1 MTRKRLNKRVL
12 AMAAGAI
19 IVLATAGTA
28 IAFQQGLFEAS
39 DTPPDGSSV
48 VATPTPLP
56 STTPT
61 PTTPATGDPADTPA
75 VREPA
80 PKAETPASDS
90 PATPLP
96 QSRFA
101 FVKNVTF
108 GRPGTIVVD
117 YAEYLTGAE
126 AARAAS
132 ARGDESPPP
141 NDYYIVN
148 DDQKTVTLKIAAN
161 ASVRLASNPD
171 GTSDPAGY
179 PSDVER
185 WANHFAAPSDENSG
199 IRYAGY
205 WIVVDNGTVTA
216 VREQF
221 AP

>member
-1 MTRKRLNKRVL
+1 MTRKKLNKRAL
-12 AMAAGAI
+12 AVAAGAL
-19 IVLATAGTA
+19 IVLVAAGTA
-28 IAFQQGLFEAS
+28 IAFQQGLFTDGDGS
-39 DTPPDGSSV
+39 SDGSSV
-48 VATPTPLP
+48 VATRTPQP
-56 STTPT
+56 SSSAT
-61 PTTPATGDPADTPA
+61 PTTPANGDPTETPA
-75 VREPA
+75 ILEPD

-101 FVKNVTF
+101 FIKNVTF

-117 YAEYLTGAE
+117 YAEYLTGTE
-126 AARAAS
+126 AAKAAS

-148 DDQKTVTLKIAAN
+148 DDTKAVTLKLAAA
-161 ASVRLASNPD
+161 ASVQLASNPD

-179 PSDVER
+179 PSDVDR